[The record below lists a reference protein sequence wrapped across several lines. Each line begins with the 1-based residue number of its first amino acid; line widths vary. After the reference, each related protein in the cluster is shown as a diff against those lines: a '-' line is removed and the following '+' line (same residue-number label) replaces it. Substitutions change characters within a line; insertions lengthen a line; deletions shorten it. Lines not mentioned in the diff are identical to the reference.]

1 MPLTALSDASATL
14 VAELY
19 ALIEA
24 PRLDDSARIRTSE
37 VACSM
42 ALEHWDA
49 ARALFA
55 GGLLPSGLVVHRA
68 QFEALVRSIWVLYAA
83 SDAHTAKLSTVL
95 TPQTEQ
101 AAKNA
106 PQLAL
111 MMQDLAVKAPPQAYD
126 ALAHFKDNAWKALNS
141 YAHAGIHPLRR
152 HEDGYPI
159 ALLADVLRNSNG
171 LGVVTCM
178 QAVALRGRQPTQK
191 AILEVASRYAQCMP
205 PAREA

>member
-1 MPLTALSDASATL
+1 M
-14 VAELY
+14 
-19 ALIEA
+19 
-24 PRLDDSARIRTSE
+24 
-37 VACSM
+37 
-42 ALEHWDA
+42 
-49 ARALFA
+49 
-55 GGLLPSGLVVHRA
+55 
-68 QFEALVRSIWVLYAA
+68 
-83 SDAHTAKLSTVL
+83 
-95 TPQTEQ
+95 
-101 AAKNA
+101 
-106 PQLAL
+106 
-111 MMQDLAVKAPPQAYD
+111 
-126 ALAHFKDNAWKALNS
+126 NS